1 MSYKGDKML
10 IIIVIIAAIAIAGIV
25 FLILALTDEDFRSRE
40 YFEEKRTRRRERDLN
55 AYKFDD

>member
-1 MSYKGDKML
+1 ML
-10 IIIVIIAAIAIAGIV
+10 IIIVIIAAIAIAGIA